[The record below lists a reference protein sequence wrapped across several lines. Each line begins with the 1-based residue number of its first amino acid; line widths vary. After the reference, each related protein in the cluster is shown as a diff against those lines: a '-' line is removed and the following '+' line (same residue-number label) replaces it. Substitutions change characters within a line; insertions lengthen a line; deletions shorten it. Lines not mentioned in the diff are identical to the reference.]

1 MYWRRPRNST
11 LVAIAIFVVSFAFW
25 LGQPQPDSPSSGL
38 QIPDVSWVQPDSP
51 SSGLQI
57 PDVSWVFVT
66 TTVAPPV
73 DTSVPTQ
80 TTIPTETSVPTDT
93 VPVETTIDPAVTTLP

>member
-11 LVAIAIFVVSFAFW
+11 LVAIAIFAVSFVFW
-25 LGQPQPDSPSSGL
+25 LGQPQPE
-38 QIPDVSWVQPDSP
+38 SP

-73 DTSVPTQ
+73 DTTVPVE
-80 TTIPTETSVPTDT
+80 TTVPSETTVPTDT
-93 VPVETTIDPAVTTLP
+93 VPVETTIDPTVTTLP